1 MYYKETFSMIA
12 IVLTFTAFI
21 PYIRDIF
28 NGNVKPHILS
38 WVIWGVTTLLIF
50 LAQIESN
57 SGAGAWPIGVSAS
70 ITIFIAYLA
79 FLKRTDVTITRTDWW
94 FFIAA
99 LLSLP
104 LWYFTADPLWAVVL
118 LTTIDAI
125 GFGPTFR
132 KAYSFPYS
140 ESLLFFTLFTLR
152 NALVMLAL
160 EHYSVTT
167 VLFPAVMALICVL
180 MICLLIFRRR
190 VIACL

>member
-1 MYYKETFSMIA
+1 MIA

-28 NGNVKPHILS
+28 NGNVKPHIFS
-38 WVIWGVTTLLIF
+38 WIIWGVTTLLIF
-50 LAQIESN
+50 LAQIESH
-57 SGAGAWPIGVSAS
+57 GGVGAWPIGVSAS

-104 LWYFTADPLWAVVL
+104 IWYFTADPLWAVVL

-125 GFGPTFR
+125 GFGPTVR

-140 ESLLFFTLFTLR
+140 ESLLFFTLFMLR
-152 NALVMLAL
+152 NVLVILAL

-167 VLFPAVMALICVL
+167 LLFPAVMGLICIM
-180 MICLLIFRRR
+180 MISLIMMRRR
-190 VIACL
+190 SLTLFANSLEN

>member
-28 NGNVKPHILS
+28 NGDVKPHILS

-50 LAQIESN
+50 LAHIESN

-70 ITIFIAYLA
+70 MTIFIAYLA

-132 KAYSFPYS
+132 KAYSVPHS

-152 NALVMLAL
+152 NVLVMLAL

-190 VIACL
+190 VIVCL

>member
-1 MYYKETFSMIA
+1 MIA

-28 NGNVKPHILS
+28 NGNVKPHIFS
-38 WVIWGVTTLLIF
+38 WIIWGVTTLLIF
-50 LAQIESN
+50 LAQIESH
-57 SGAGAWPIGVSAS
+57 GGVGAWPIGVSAS

-104 LWYFTADPLWAVVL
+104 IWYFTADPLWAVVL

-125 GFGPTFR
+125 GFGPTVR

-140 ESLLFFTLFTLR
+140 ESLLFFTLFMLR
-152 NALVMLAL
+152 NVLVMLAL

-167 VLFPAVMALICVL
+167 LLFPAVMGLICIM
-180 MICLLIFRRR
+180 MISLIMMRRR
-190 VIACL
+190 SLTLFANSLEN